1 VEIASDRGVKYSTD
15 VLAQLHNTHVHLSS
29 SQFRTHLQSRPAMT
43 HKDLEGKE
51 LPEGFH
57 GTTIVQ
63 VEAAQHTADA
73 EGLHERFG

>member
-1 VEIASDRGVKYSTD
+1 
-15 VLAQLHNTHVHLSS
+15 
-29 SQFRTHLQSRPAMT
+29 MT

-63 VEAAQHTADA
+63 VEAAQRTADA